1 MIMPQVSVLLP
12 VFNAQ
17 DYLRESIDSILNQ
30 SFTDFE
36 LIIINDGSKDGS
48 KDIIDSYADPR
59 IKVIDQDNAGL
70 PVSLNR
76 AIAIAKGKYLAR
88 QDADDVSLPNRLVE
102 QVRFMES
109 NPSCGLLGTWAQI
122 LEVNTPTDR
131 ELNHPSDNGEIQIKI
146 MFYNCFV
153 HSSVMIRKESLNVAG
168 IYPED
173 PAKFPPEDYDLWLRI
188 AKNFQVA
195 NLPKIL
201 LQYRE
206 LPGSISR
213 QKLELMQERARLMS
227 THALD
232 SLLNK
237 TATVSEIMLLVD
249 AMTIQAENFSSA
261 QYKRFQSLLSE
272 IAKIKLAQ
280 WSQYKMSIETG
291 LRDCNIILN
300 LALNKSK
307 LRQISRYLPFDL
319 LSLIRKFRN
328 S

>member
-1 MIMPQVSVLLP
+1 MTTPQVSVLLP
-12 VFNAQ
+12 VYNAQ

-48 KDIIDSYADPR
+48 KEIIDSYTDPR
-59 IKVIDQDNAGL
+59 IKVIHQDNAGL

-76 AIAIAKGKYLAR
+76 AIAIAQGQYLAR
-88 QDADDVSLPNRLVE
+88 QDADDVSLPKRLAE

-109 NPSCGLLGTWAQI
+109 NTSCGLLGTWAQI
-122 LEVNTPTDR
+122 LEGSISTNR
-131 ELNHPSDNGEIQIKI
+131 ELNHPCDNGEIQIKL

-153 HSSVMIRKESLNVAG
+153 HSSVMIRKSSLNDVG

-173 PAKFPPEDYDLWLRI
+173 PTKFPPEDYDLWLRI
-188 AKNFQVA
+188 AKTFQVA
-195 NLPKIL
+195 NLPKVL

-206 LPGSISR
+206 LQSSISR
-213 QKLELMQERARLMS
+213 QKLDLMQARARLMS

-232 SLLNK
+232 SLLRK
-237 TATVSEIMLLVD
+237 TSADNEIGLLVD
-249 AMTIQAENFSSA
+249 AMTIQTDNFTST
-261 QYKRFQSLLSE
+261 QYKRLQSLLDE
-272 IAKIKLAQ
+272 IAQIKLDL
-280 WSQYKMSIETG
+280 WPQYQVGIETG

-300 LALNKSK
+300 LAFTKSK
-307 LRQISRYLPFDL
+307 LRKISRYLPFDL
-319 LSLIRKFRN
+319 LSLIRKFRK